1 MSRTLKDRPSKIQY
15 PRYWEN
21 DGRGEKTKK
30 PRHVDTE
37 WNWLGSTPSWW
48 THLMMNRPM
57 RARGRAWERK
67 VLSNAELEPPT
78 VSKKPH
84 AYYW

>member
-30 PRHVDTE
+30 PRNVDTE

-67 VLSNAELEPPT
+67 VLSNTELEPPT

-84 AYYW
+84 EYYW